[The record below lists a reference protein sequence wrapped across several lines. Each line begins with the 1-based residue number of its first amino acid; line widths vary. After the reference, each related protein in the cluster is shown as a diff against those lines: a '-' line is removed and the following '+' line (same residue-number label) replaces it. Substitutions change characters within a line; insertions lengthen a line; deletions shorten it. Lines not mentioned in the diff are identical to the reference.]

1 MKIIKTFVRD
11 GKKYRAG
18 DFLPPGLDSQT
29 RAHYLRLG
37 MIGDADPVPAEQ
49 PEAEEKPKKA
59 RKAAPAETKPA
70 EPDEVA

>member
-11 GKKYRAG
+11 GKKCRAG
-18 DFLPPGLDSQT
+18 DFLPPGLDDQT

-37 MIGDADPVPAEQ
+37 MIGDAEPEQ
-49 PEAEEKPKKA
+49 PEAEEKPKKT

-70 EPDEVA
+70 APDEVA